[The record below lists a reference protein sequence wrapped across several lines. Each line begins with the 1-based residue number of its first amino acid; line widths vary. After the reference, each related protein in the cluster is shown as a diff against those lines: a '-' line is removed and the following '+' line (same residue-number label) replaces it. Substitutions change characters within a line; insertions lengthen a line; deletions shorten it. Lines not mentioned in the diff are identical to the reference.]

1 MNELRAITELNILRS
16 AVDNPE
22 RMDIL
27 LDYPTDIFGIEL
39 YRKVFEI
46 FQDISFQNKKIDTMS
61 LYSALPLK
69 GVDPEKVKNFMIEF
83 ATASGSLHIV
93 DLINDIIYQNNI
105 EKARCMGVDIL
116 QGISKRLINL
126 DEIKEKIENLN
137 NEIEISHVI
146 NHNVNIQDIN
156 KKSMDEIFIKADFLK
171 YGIPE
176 LDKNL
181 IGMFNG
187 QLIVVASRPG
197 LGKSTLAMQIAQ
209 EQKGTVYFISR
220 EMKVKK
226 LYARN
231 LSFFSQVESWKIEFK
246 KWNEIELRRI
256 MEARETI
263 KNRGTNIIFND
274 KITDYR
280 QVLKQAKRIPD
291 LKLLIIDYIQ
301 LLKGARSDRRHE
313 YIAEMTG
320 ELKDFANVHNIPILL
335 LSQLNRTIEFAERE
349 PELSDLKESG
359 AIEQDAD
366 VVIFIWVK
374 KGAVKE
380 LDEFYFKIAKNRDG
394 KSDIKIN
401 TEFEKKYY
409 RFGVKIPEEQANI
422 SWGDLNEN

>member
-1 MNELRAITELNILRS
+1 MHELRATAELNILRS
-16 AVDNPE
+16 AVDSPD

-27 LDYPTDIFGIEL
+27 LDYQPDIFKIDL
-39 YRKVFEI
+39 YKKVFEI
-46 FQDISFQNKKIDTMS
+46 FQDANFQNKRLDTSS

-69 GVDPEKVKNFMIEF
+69 GIAPEIAKKFIIEF
-83 ATASGSLHIV
+83 SKAAGSLHII
-93 DLINDIIYQNNI
+93 DLINDIVYQNNI
-105 EKARCMGVDIL
+105 EKARCMGEDIIR
-116 QGISKRLINL
+116 GIRSTTLSL
-126 DEIKEKIENLN
+126 DDIKSRIEILN
-137 NEIEISHVI
+137 NEIETSHIKNYDV
-146 NHNVNIQDIN
+146 HLQDIN
-156 KKSMDEIFIKADFLK
+156 TKPMDEIFIKADFLK
-171 YGIPE
+171 YGIRE
-176 LDKNL
+176 LDENL

-187 QLIVVASRPG
+187 QLIVIASRPG
-197 LGKSTLAMQIAQ
+197 LGKSSLAMQIAQ

-231 LSFFSQVESWKIEFK
+231 LSFLAKVESWKIEFK
-246 KWNEIELRRI
+246 KWGDIELRRI
-256 MEARETI
+256 MEARELI
-263 KNRGTNIIFND
+263 KKRGTNIIFND
-274 KITDYR
+274 KITDYKH
-280 QVLKQAKRIPD
+280 VIKQAKRIPD

-335 LSQLNRTIEFAERE
+335 LSQLNRTIEYAERE

-374 KGAVKE
+374 KGNTKE

-409 RFGVKIPEEQANI
+409 RFGAKVPEEQKTINW
-422 SWGDLNEN
+422 SEPNGN